1 MIAIIAI
8 VLSVISLILNGLLF
22 MNRLSQ
28 DDINK
33 IKNNTFKDLVVED
46 SITINS
52 SSGKPIV
59 INKTND
65 KKVLISLELD
75 GKNYR
80 NLGVDEQGDIVAQ

>member
-1 MIAIIAI
+1 MIAIVAI
-8 VLSVISLILNGLLF
+8 VLSVISLILNAMLF

-28 DDINK
+28 DDIDK
-33 IKNNTFKDLVVED
+33 IKNNTFKDLFVEE

-52 SSGKPIV
+52 SSSKPIV

-75 GKNYR
+75 GTPYR
-80 NLGVDEQGDIVAQ
+80 SLGVDEQGNIIAQ